1 MGYEAGPVT
10 QRSLDPNPV
19 LREYP
24 HVSEMLAQIA
34 LWPVGA
40 SAAPAELVASAGSAI
55 RAGLAGPDLP
65 TGAGALGAP
74 GAPV

>member
-1 MGYEAGPVT
+1 M
-10 QRSLDPNPV
+10 
-19 LREYP
+19 
-24 HVSEMLAQIA
+24 SEMLAQIA

-65 TGAGALGAP
+65 TGAGTP
-74 GAPV
+74 GDPV